1 MVVRNLFGCQIEGED
16 VRIFTA
22 LPGVR
27 GRLISSALKLGRF
40 RLLAT
45 TVRSLKLTLSAGYTG
60 LLSRGQLAWQVPPLA
75 VIVFPPLPVV
85 LIFPVRAPA
94 PGRLV

>member
-45 TVRSLKLTLSAGYTG
+45 TVRSLKLTLSAG
-60 LLSRGQLAWQVPPLA
+60 
-75 VIVFPPLPVV
+75 
-85 LIFPVRAPA
+85 
-94 PGRLV
+94 